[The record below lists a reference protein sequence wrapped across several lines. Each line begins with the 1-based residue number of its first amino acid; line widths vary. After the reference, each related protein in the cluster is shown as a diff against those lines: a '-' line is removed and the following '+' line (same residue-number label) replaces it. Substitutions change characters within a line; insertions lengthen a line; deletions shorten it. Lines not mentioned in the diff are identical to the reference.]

1 LSPAPQGAFFMPS
14 SRPRSTV
21 EAAPERPQQTPR
33 KPPHSASWNA
43 LPGGEEARQ
52 DARTAAGKAPQRA
65 AYSAPGQLPTVPPRS
80 APRRPQCAP
89 WTRGTFPGQ
98 LAGRRPQTATGRPH
112 KPADSARPVTQ
123 DARPQTATERP
134 HGAPGIIP
142 IHGPGARSPAG
153 RPHPRRKLER
163 FPGAGWTHPHP
174 RTGRAPNPG
183 KPISCKGLYFRKR
196 QPRRARSP
204 APDPERPGAKP

>member
-1 LSPAPQGAFFMPS
+1 MPF

-33 KPPHSASWNA
+33 KAPTARHETPC
-43 LPGGEEARQ
+43 PGGREARQ

-80 APRRPQCAP
+80 APRRTQCAT
-89 WTRGTFPGQ
+89 WTRGTSPGSWP
-98 LAGRRPQTATGRPH
+98 ADAHRRPRDALTSPLTAPRL
-112 KPADSARPVTQ
+112 TQ
-123 DARPQTATERP
+123 NARPQTATERP

-174 RTGRAPNPG
+174 RTGRAPSPG

-204 APDPERPGAKP
+204 APDPERPGAKL